1 MDLLINYPDHP
12 NQRAGLTKVFAE
24 YYLMHSAFSWLE
36 EIYDLFT
43 SFFQGIIGFF
53 STKEQT
59 DF

>member
-1 MDLLINYPDHP
+1 MELLINYPDHP
-12 NQRAGLTKVFAE
+12 NPNTGLKKVFAE

-36 EIYDLFT
+36 EIYALIK
-43 SFFQGIIGFF
+43 SFFQGIISFF